1 MSGISI
7 DEALRLIELND
18 SDTMELLFRADKVR
32 RAEFG
37 EEIETCSIVNAKS
50 GNCGEDCKFCP
61 QSSHSTSDIMAYP
74 LLSTD
79 ELLKAAK
86 AADEFGSGAFGMVT
100 SGRAVR
106 TEKERGVIKDAV
118 SRIDEET
125 SFAPCASL
133 GLADETFLT
142 ALKDAGLERYHHNLE
157 AAESFYGEICTTR
170 TFKDNVKTIEAA
182 KLAGLKVCSGC
193 LFGLG
198 ESPAQRVELFESLR
212 TLEVDSVPVN
222 FLNPLEGTP
231 IKKRGN
237 PILTPLECLRAIAV
251 ARLMMPSVTIRVCG
265 GREHNLR
272 DLQSWIFMAG
282 ANGVMIGSYLTTSG
296 RRVEDDMRMIKDAGK
311 FCSSVVL

>member
-1 MSGISI
+1 MSGISV
-7 DEALRLIELND
+7 DEALRLIELED
-18 SDTMELLFRADKVR
+18 AETMDLLFRADEMR
-32 RAEFG
+32 RSEFG
-37 EEIETCSIVNAKS
+37 NKIETCSIVNAKS

-61 QSSHSTSDIMAYP
+61 QSSHSTSDISEYP
-74 LLSTD
+74 LLSSD

-86 AADEFGSGAFGMVT
+86 VADEFGSGAFGMVT
-100 SGRAVR
+100 SGRAVSS
-106 TEKERGVIKDAV
+106 EKERDTIKDAV
-118 SRIDEET
+118 ARIDEET
-125 SFAPCASL
+125 SFAPCVSL

-170 TFKDNVKTIEAA
+170 SFKDNLKTIEAA

-198 ESPAQRVELFESLR
+198 ETPAQRVELFESLR
-212 TLEVDSVPVN
+212 ALNVDSIPMN
-222 FLNPLEGTP
+222 FLNPMDGTP

-237 PILTPLECLRAIAV
+237 PTLSPFECLRSIAV

-272 DLQSWIFMAG
+272 DMQSWIFLAG
-282 ANGVMIGSYLTTSG
+282 ANGVMIGSYLTTTG
-296 RRVEDDMRMIKDAGK
+296 RRVEDDMRMIKDAG
-311 FCSSVVL
+311 CVPM